1 MNFVTYYNKQ
11 ELTIQ
16 EFSPEKKISKT
27 SAIK

>member
-16 EFSPEKKISKT
+16 EFSPENKISKT